1 MKKLFTLFFL
11 ISTITAFAQL
21 NQYPKPQEGYLTGGL
36 GLNWID
42 GELHYRFNF
51 RPEVSFSNFGVGLD
65 LNLDFDSKGNLRKEN
80 FNEFSDYLSVIRY
93 VRYGMKNDPVFIK
106 LGALDYYTLGH
117 GSIIYQY
124 NNSPS
129 FDTRKTGLVADID
142 FGKFGFESIYS
153 SFGEAGVI
161 GLRGYVKPLQF
172 TSAANIPIIGNL
184 EVGATFATDI
194 NDKAGIVAGSLDSVT
209 NKLSVV
215 DDKGSISIV
224 GVDLGL
230 PLLKTSLLGIILYF
244 DYAKI
249 IDYGSGISTG
259 IKLNFD
265 GLGLVSA
272 TAKLERR
279 FNQEKYLPSYFN
291 SFYELER
298 FQVMNDGTVLSKAQ
312 ALNSATTASNGVYGE
327 LGINVLKLFDIIGS
341 YQRLD
346 KYPNSG
352 ALHINSEIAPED
364 IPFLVRAGYDKVNVG
379 NETDLFKLD
388 DRSLLFFEFGY
399 KPVQYL
405 LVSMLYS
412 WTFTP
417 QRDADD
423 KVVGYEP
430 QKRIEP
436 RISFVYPIRFGGK

>member
-51 RPEVSFSNFGVGLD
+51 RPEVSFANFGVGLD

-172 TSAANIPIIGNL
+172 TSAAGIPIIGNL

-194 NDKAGIVAGSLDSVT
+194 NDKAGIVVGSLDSVT

-230 PLLKTSLLGIILYF
+230 PLLETNLLGIILYF

-249 IDYGSGISTG
+249 IEYGSGISTG
-259 IKLNFD
+259 IKLNFE

-312 ALNSATTASNGVYGE
+312 VLNSATTASNGVYGE
-327 LGINVLKLFDIIGS
+327 LSINVLKLFDIIGS

-436 RISFVYPIRFGGK
+436 RISFVYPISFGGK